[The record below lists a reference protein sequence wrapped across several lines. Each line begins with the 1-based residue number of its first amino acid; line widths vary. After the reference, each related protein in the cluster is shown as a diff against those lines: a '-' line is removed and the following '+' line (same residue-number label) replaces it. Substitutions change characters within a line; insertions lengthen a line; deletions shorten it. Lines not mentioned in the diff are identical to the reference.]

1 MATVIEN
8 VIEIARTP
16 EDVFDYLSDLGN
28 EVRWNPDCLS
38 MEQLTDGPVGV
49 GTRFRAK
56 WKQGPV
62 IFPEVTAYE
71 RPRTWT
77 YDERRFHRLHPQD
90 HARAD
95 LERRDEADVARDMER
110 ERPRQALLPRLHPD
124 DAESRGPG
132 GGQCPTSARSTRG
145 PDRGLTVKPAAVM
158 SMVTVAARCPARA
171 AKNSRSRTRR

>member
-1 MATVIEN
+1 MRRRRVATVIEN

-62 IFPEVTAYE
+62 IFAEVTAYE

-77 YDERRFHRLHPQD
+77 YVNGGSIALHPQD
-90 HARAD
+90 H
-95 LERRDEADVARDMER
+95 
-110 ERPRQALLPRLHPD
+110 P
-124 DAESRGPG
+124 
-132 GGQCPTSARSTRG
+132 
-145 PDRGLTVKPAAVM
+145 
-158 SMVTVAARCPARA
+158 
-171 AKNSRSRTRR
+171 